1 MGTPLVQST
10 QTQSYF
16 ALGKPGQLID
26 ANGNRT
32 TFRYDGFGRLKQI
45 EMPQTGL
52 PAGFNG
58 ANAQRASETAA
69 PSNVNDRELYGYDAN
84 GNRTS
89 LRKRDG
95 RTLTFTYDALNRMTT
110 KIVPDGSGLPA
121 SATRDVYYG
130 YDLRGLQTYA
140 RFDSAT
146 GEGVTNDWDGLG
158 RLRSSTTTM
167 AGASRTIGH
176 LYDASGAL
184 TRTTYPDLQ
193 YVTYTRDGLGRID
206 STTLN
211 GVTRIF
217 DPRYDTLGRTS
228 ALYRANGANWG
239 SPTSYGYDG
248 ASRLTS
254 LIHDPAGTAQDITTG
269 FAYNPAS
276 QVVSRSQSNDAYRF
290 TGLANVSRTYA
301 VNGLNQYTTAGPAS
315 FTYDANGNLTSD
327 GVGGTYVYDVEN
339 RLISGP
345 NGATLVWDPLGRL
358 FQSSSNTYGATRY
371 TYDGDKLIAEYN
383 ASNTLLRRYVHADGS
398 DTPLVVYEGTGTT
411 APQYLYA
418 DHQGSIVARTN
429 AAGTVTN
436 VNAYDEYGIPNA
448 TNTGRFQYTGQAWLP
463 ELGIYHYKARIYS
476 PTLGRFLQTDPIG
489 YADQIN
495 LYAYVANDPV
505 NHTDPSGKCFWDGC
519 VVEGTVL
526 LAAYAGS
533 VAAVET
539 CRQTDCV
546 RNLGHAIGEGWRWL
560 TGGPGAPIIWV
571 SQPTISRNEA
581 RPNHVPDRGE
591 PGTIAT
597 NGPGTTQKK
606 YGEDGWVE
614 QEWNDG
620 HPGHPSPGDE
630 PHVHDWEPR
639 PQAPPGT
646 PPRRGG
652 ARAPDRPGDL
662 TGQNSVEEPTP
673 MRPGTGT
680 RRW

>member
-1 MGTPLVQST
+1 MRRAVGTDLEQAEATYAYGGGNLRT
-10 QTQSYF
+10 QI
-16 ALGKPGQLID
+16 ID
-26 ANGNRT
+26 ARGNRT
-32 TFRYDGFGRLKQI
+32 TIEYDALGRQEAMRFPNLAA
-45 EMPQTGL
+45 PT
-52 PAGFNG
+52 GFN
-58 ANAQRASETAA
+58 SSTAA
-69 PSNVNDRELYGYDAN
+69 TALATAGPSSTTDYEAYGYDPN

-110 KIVPDGSGLPA
+110 RVVPDGSGLPA

-140 RFDSAT
+140 RFDGPN
-146 GEGVTNDWDGLG
+146 GEGVTNTWDALG
-158 RLRSSTTTM
+158 RQTASSTVLSGI
-167 AGASRTIGH
+167 AWTIGSQ
-176 LYDASGAL
+176 YDLSGA
-184 TRTTYPDLQ
+184 RTALVYPDGQ
-193 YVTYTRDGLGRID
+193 YVRYTRDGLGRID

-276 QVVSRSQSNDAYRF
+276 QVVSRNQSNTAYRF
-290 TGLANVSRTYA
+290 TGHANVSRAYA
-301 VNGLNQYTTAGPAS
+301 VNGLNQYTSAGPAS

-339 RLISGP
+339 RLIRGP
-345 NGATLVWDPLGRL
+345 NGATLSYDPLGRL

-436 VNAYDEYGIPNA
+436 INAYDEYGIPNA

-463 ELGIYHYKARIYS
+463 ELGMYHYKARIYS

-489 YADQIN
+489 YEDQMN
-495 LYAYVANDPV
+495 LYGYVGNDPV
-505 NHTDPSGKCFWDGC
+505 NKTDPTGMVWQDRPSDIIADNRQRRRLTDGVNDSNNAPANGGTPVRVTGGTPATRDATRRGVSVVVTGESGRR
-519 VVEGTVL
+519 T
-526 LAAYAGS
+526 
-533 VAAVET
+533 VAAAAAAQGGEVEIRVNDRGDLSYDPNT
-539 CRQTDCV
+539 GVVNIDPSSHPVIETTAGPQAVSTATV
-546 RNLGHAIGEGWRWL
+546 IAHEIGHAGGDHDD
-560 TGGPGAPIIWV
+560 GPGRMNNV
-571 SQPTISRNEA
+571 RRNENPS
-581 RPNHVPDRGE
+581 RRERGE
-591 PGTIAT
+591 PER
-597 NGPGTTQKK
+597 TQ
-606 YGEDGWVE
+606 Y
-614 QEWNDG
+614 
-620 HPGHPSPGDE
+620 
-630 PHVHDWEPR
+630 
-639 PQAPPGT
+639 
-646 PPRRGG
+646 
-652 ARAPDRPGDL
+652 
-662 TGQNSVEEPTP
+662 
-673 MRPGTGT
+673 
-680 RRW
+680 